1 MVGVAEGH
9 LLTLVCIA
17 MMAGKRVLTFVTGN
31 PRKLEEVSSILLSLS
46 LTHILQVVAILGDNT
61 PWRLISNDVDCKCIY

>member
-17 MMAGKRVLTFVTGN
+17 VMAGKRVLTFVTGN
-31 PRKLEEVSSILLSLS
+31 PRKLEEVSSIYYSLS

-61 PWRLISNDVDCKCIY
+61 PWRLISNDVDCNY

>member
-1 MVGVAEGH
+1 MPICLIIVVGVAEGH

-31 PRKLEEVSSILLSLS
+31 PRKLEEVSSIYYSLSLS
-46 LTHILQVVAILGDNT
+46 HSYSPGGSYI
-61 PWRLISNDVDCKCIY
+61 R

>member
-1 MVGVAEGH
+1 MPICLIIVVGVAEGH

-31 PRKLEEVSSILLSLS
+31 PRKLEEVNSILLALSLS
-46 LTHILQVVAILGDNT
+46 LIFSR
-61 PWRLISNDVDCKCIY
+61 W